1 MLAQGA
7 VVGAEVVS
15 PLGDAVGFVDCDEG
29 GFTLGEHLGEARNAH
44 SLGGDEEKIEV
55 AGEIIAAGLTGGVT
69 VETGVDTGDTE
80 AESGEFL
87 GLVVH
92 EGDEGRDDQS
102 CALAS
107 EGGEL
112 VAEGFSGAGGHDEED
127 VAAFGG
133 GFADLLL
140 MGAEVSMAEDAVEE
154 LLEGFGLGCDGW
166 HVRG

>member
-1 MLAQGA
+1 MLAQCA
-7 VVGAEVVS
+7 VVRAEVVP
-15 PLGDAVGFVDCDEG
+15 PLGDTVGFVDGDED
-29 GFTLGEHLGEARNAH
+29 GFAFCEHLGEAGDAH
-44 SLGGDEEKIEV
+44 SFGGDKEKIEV
-55 AGEIIAAGLTGGVT
+55 ASEIVTASLTGGVT
-69 VETGVDTGDTE
+69 VEAGVDTGDTK

-92 EGDEGRDDQS
+92 EGDEGGDDQS

-154 LLEGFGLGCDGW
+154 LLEGFGLGGGW

>member
-1 MLAQGA
+1 MLAQCP

-15 PLGDAVGFVDCDEG
+15 PLGDAVGFVDGDED
-29 GFTLGEHLGEARNAH
+29 GFAFCEHLGEAGNAH
-44 SLGGDEEKIEV
+44 SFGGDEEKIEV
-55 AGEIIAAGLTGGVT
+55 AGEIITACLTGGLT
-69 VETGVDTGDTE
+69 VETAVNTGDTE
-80 AESGEFL
+80 TECGEFL

-102 CALAS
+102 CALTS

-112 VAEGFSGAGGHDEED
+112 VTEGFSGAGGHDEED

-140 MGAEVSMAEDAVEE
+140 VGAEVLVAEDAVEE
-154 LLEGFGLGCDGW
+154 LLEGFGLGGGW